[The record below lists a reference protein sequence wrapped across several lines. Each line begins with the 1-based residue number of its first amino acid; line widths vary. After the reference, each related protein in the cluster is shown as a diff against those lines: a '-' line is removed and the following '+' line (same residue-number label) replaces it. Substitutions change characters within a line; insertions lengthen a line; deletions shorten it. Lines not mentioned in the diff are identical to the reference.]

1 MSQFPKNCTLLEMSV
16 ISRYPLSEVSLYLNI
31 TYGGGVFTL
40 SIVILNI
47 HHINDIKYE
56 IESYDN
62 IPPTHNE
69 LPRATTFYTPL
80 P

>member
-1 MSQFPKNCTLLEMSV
+1 M
-16 ISRYPLSEVSLYLNI
+16 
-31 TYGGGVFTL
+31 GGGVFTL

-62 IPPTHNE
+62 IPSSHNE

-80 P
+80 PKYRSIIHIIFFA